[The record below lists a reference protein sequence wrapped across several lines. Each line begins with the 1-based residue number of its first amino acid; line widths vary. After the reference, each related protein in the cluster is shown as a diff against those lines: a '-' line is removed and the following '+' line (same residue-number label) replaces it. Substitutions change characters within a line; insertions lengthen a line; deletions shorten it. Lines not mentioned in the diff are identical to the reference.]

1 MNLQTQRLNQKIDSL
16 IDELLKADIADYS
29 KSEVDSRIY
38 NLEDVRHFVNSI
50 EEREQI
56 IELLKRQE
64 IEEKQRKLKEERDRS
79 VEEANTRL
87 QAALKSLDRE
97 GLFEFRTDCSKV
109 PVKSPVSLADSNGD
123 AIITYSESRST
134 VEEWLDH
141 VIETI
146 EFYVEMI
153 DQFDELIVRNTT
165 NRYLLRIYLSD
176 ALGSAKIKFKDN
188 DLVDISSILY
198 LRVDDLGT
206 HGQCIINLKD
216 YHTLDIRGREVVID
230 SKYERK
236 DVKICEIEA
245 VLDDIKEANL
255 KFLR

>member
-56 IELLKRQE
+56 IELQKRQE
-64 IEEKQRKLKEERDRS
+64 IEEKQRKIKEERDQS

-97 GLFEFRTDCSKV
+97 GLFEFRTDCDV
-109 PVKSPVSLADSNGD
+109 PIKDTVALADSNGD

-146 EFYVEMI
+146 EFYVKMI

-176 ALGSAKIKFKDN
+176 ALGFAKIKSKGN

-198 LRVDDLGT
+198 LRVEDLGT
-206 HGQCIINLKD
+206 HGQCIINLND

-245 VLDDIKEANL
+245 VLNDIKEANRM
-255 KFLR
+255 FA